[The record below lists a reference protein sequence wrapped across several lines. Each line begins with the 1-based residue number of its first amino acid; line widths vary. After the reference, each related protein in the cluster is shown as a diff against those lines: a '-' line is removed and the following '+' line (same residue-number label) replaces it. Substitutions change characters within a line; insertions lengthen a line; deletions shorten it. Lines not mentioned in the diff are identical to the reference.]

1 MKNYESL
8 QAGEREIS
16 LWEQS
21 ANRGQCLPPGTKPPS
36 WQHQSFGAVWTPGLF
51 YSLTYSGSS
60 LCLSS
65 TMIALRGCIL
75 CEMGMIIIYFIKLF
89 KKLNEII
96 HAKLAATCL
105 VHNKQSMNVS
115 CHFMHIYV
123 YAYIMSMA
131 FYFLS
136 ILTYLFV
143 IIIENI
149 TDKEIEVR

>member
-1 MKNYESL
+1 MIL
-8 QAGEREIS
+8 D
-16 LWEQS
+16 
-21 ANRGQCLPPGTKPPS
+21 
-36 WQHQSFGAVWTPGLF
+36 
-51 YSLTYSGSS
+51 
-60 LCLSS
+60 LSYLNLL
-65 TMIALRGCIL
+65 I

-123 YAYIMSMA
+123 YAYVMSMA

-149 TDKEIEVR
+149 TENTSPQSYHGRRKT

>member
-1 MKNYESL
+1 MIL
-8 QAGEREIS
+8 D
-16 LWEQS
+16 
-21 ANRGQCLPPGTKPPS
+21 
-36 WQHQSFGAVWTPGLF
+36 
-51 YSLTYSGSS
+51 
-60 LCLSS
+60 LSYLNLL
-65 TMIALRGCIL
+65 I

-149 TDKEIEVR
+149 TENTSPQSYHGRRKT